1 MFDAEIEITTTHF
14 FPPMNIHKNSSEVVV
29 GPQGW
34 GVIDRITSYFAA
46 RDRHVVSGLVF
57 LRPGRG
63 RNILTLNPPWV
74 RVSLLR

>member
-14 FPPMNIHKNSSEVVV
+14 FQPMMVHKKSTEVVV

-46 RDRHVVSGLVF
+46 RDRHVVWCSCGAIL
-57 LRPGRG
+57 
-63 RNILTLNPPWV
+63 LTLGEGFS
-74 RVSLLR
+74 VSLLR